1 MSDTMLTES
10 ESNGAG
16 SKITK
21 GTLYLIPASLG
32 GDNLD
37 LQIPSGN
44 NTVINKL
51 DEFIVENER
60 TARRFLRKS
69 GFKGDFDLVTFKI
82 LDEHT
87 PVNTIPELL
96 VSVDSGKSIGLL
108 SEAGYPCIADPG
120 NNLVLCAHQKE
131 IKVVPLV
138 GPSSILMALVSSGFN
153 GQSFVFHGYLPREK
167 GPLVKSL
174 KKIESDA
181 IRNNQTQIF
190 METPYRNNS
199 LLNEILTTCAE
210 ETLLCIASNIT
221 CDDEFIKTMNIRAWK
236 KNMPDLHKKPGIF
249 LIFRH

>member
-1 MSDTMLTES
+1 MSDSKLSKS
-10 ESNGAG
+10 ESNGVEL
-16 SKITK
+16 KKVK

-37 LQIPSGN
+37 YQIPSGN
-44 NTVINKL
+44 ITLINQL
-51 DEFIVENER
+51 DEFIVEDVR
-60 TARRFLRKS
+60 TARRFLRKL
-69 GFKGDFDLVTFKI
+69 GFKGDFELVNFHT
-82 LDEHT
+82 LNEHT
-87 PVNTIPELL
+87 TENISGFLSCTE
-96 VSVDSGKSIGLL
+96 SGKSIGLL

-120 NNLVLCAHQKE
+120 NNLVLCAHQKG

-167 GPLVKSL
+167 GPLIKSL

-181 IRNNQTQIF
+181 IRFSQTQIF

-199 LLNEILTTCAE
+199 LLNDILNHCAE

-221 CDDEFIKTMNIRAWK
+221 CEDECIKTMNIRAWK
-236 KNMPDLHKKPGIF
+236 KNKPDLNKKPGIF
-249 LIFRH
+249 LISRH